1 LMLTKMKILRKLDL
15 RAKEMM
21 RDLNFVVTIVRLPG
35 DKSQG

>member
-15 RAKEMM
+15 RVKEMM
-21 RDLNFVVTIVRLPG
+21 RDLNFVVTSVRLAG